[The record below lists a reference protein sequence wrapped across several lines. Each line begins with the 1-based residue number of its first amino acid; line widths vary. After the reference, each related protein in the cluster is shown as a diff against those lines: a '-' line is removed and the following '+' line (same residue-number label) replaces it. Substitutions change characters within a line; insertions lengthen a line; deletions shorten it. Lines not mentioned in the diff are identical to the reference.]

1 VGSSEEEPG
10 VRSLIAVA
18 EPDGQP
24 RRALTGVP
32 VSDVLGLPPMSQA
45 RLVAGHAGVDRV
57 IRSVNVMEVPDI
69 LDWVKPDE
77 LLLTTAYPLREDP
90 AALEQLVPHLV
101 AHGLAGMAIKPTRY
115 IGSIPAAMIEDAD
128 RLGFPL
134 IELPPPASFNEIIGA
149 ILGVILDIQSVRLQR
164 AAEIHDRFTK
174 IVLGGGG
181 LRPIAEALADS
192 IAMPVAIVDAQGAI
206 LAHSSAFDADLI
218 AVLTA
223 NPADPDPGG
232 GLAAVRLASG
242 HDAVEQAIL
251 VGADHHGTIVALGQ
265 LADLGDDEIE
275 ALDYAATV
283 AALRLVQA
291 RAVAEADRR
300 FQAVC
305 LEELV
310 TGHVTDREA
319 LMERSAAFDW
329 DLATPRAVLVAEFH
343 ELDGRPFGQLAGS
356 SEELVARHRLYEAA
370 RLTLGPGA
378 IIWERTA
385 GIAALVPVTGRGR
398 DAARAAGREL
408 ADEGARRLPG
418 SVVDVGIGRPARDPL
433 QLDESFREARGAIA
447 VAGWSRGHG
456 AVALFEELELDR
468 LFFNTPE
475 VERRTFVETAIGPLI
490 AYDAQHR
497 TNLVE
502 TLDVYLATRR
512 VAIAARRLFVHT
524 NTLTN
529 RLDRIAEIL
538 GPFSDD
544 ADRCL
549 TLGLA
554 LHLRRSPRR

>member
-1 VGSSEEEPG
+1 LVGVAASPG
-10 VRSLIAVA
+10 R
-18 EPDGQP
+18 E

-32 VSDVLGLPPMSQA
+32 VSDVLGLPPLNQA
-45 RLVAGHAGVDRV
+45 RLVAGRGGIDHVV
-57 IRSVNVMEVPDI
+57 RSVNVMEVPDI

-90 AALEQLVPHLV
+90 AALLQLVPRLA

-128 RLGFPL
+128 RLDFPL
-134 IELPPPASFNEIIGA
+134 IELPAPASFNEIIGA
-149 ILGVILDIQSVRLQR
+149 VLGVILDIQSVRLQR

-181 LRPIAEALADS
+181 LRQIAEALAES
-192 IAMPVAIVDAQGAI
+192 IAMAVAIVDGQGAV
-206 LAHSSAFDADLI
+206 LAHSSAFDA
-218 AVLTA
+218 AV
-223 NPADPDPGG
+223 AD
-232 GLAAVRLASG
+232 GLAASPIEPRASG
-242 HDAVEQAIL
+242 EVATIQLADGRPAVAQSII
-251 VGADHHGTIVALGQ
+251 VGADRHGTIVALGAA
-265 LADLGDDEIE
+265 ADLGDDELE

-291 RAVAEADRR
+291 RAVAESDRR

-319 LMERSAAFDW
+319 LMERAAAFDW
-329 DLATPRAVLVAEFH
+329 DFATPRAVLVAEFH

-356 SEELVARHRLYEAA
+356 SDELVARHRLYEAA
-370 RLTLGPGA
+370 RLTLGQGA

-398 DAARAAGREL
+398 EAARAAGLEL
-408 ADEGARRLPG
+408 EAEGLRRLPG

-433 QLDESFREARGAIA
+433 RLDDSFREARGAIA
-447 VAGWSRGHG
+447 AAGWSRGHG
-456 AVALFEELELDR
+456 AVSLFEELDLDR
-468 LFFNTPE
+468 LLFNTPAP
-475 VERRTFVETAIGPLI
+475 ERAMFVETAVGPLV
-490 AYDAQHR
+490 AYDARHR

-502 TLDVYLATRR
+502 TLEVFLATRK
-512 VAIAARRLFVHT
+512 VAVAARRLYVHT
-524 NTLTN
+524 NTLAN
-529 RLDRIAEIL
+529 RLERIAEII
-538 GPFSDD
+538 GPFADD
-544 ADRCL
+544 SDRCL

-554 LHLRRSPRR
+554 LRLRRSPRP

>member
-1 VGSSEEEPG
+1 
-10 VRSLIAVA
+10 
-18 EPDGQP
+18 
-24 RRALTGVP
+24 
-32 VSDVLGLPPMSQA
+32 
-45 RLVAGHAGVDRV
+45 V

-115 IGSIPAAMIEDAD
+115 IGSIPATMIEDAE

-149 ILGVILDIQSVRLQR
+149 ILGVILDVQSVRLQR

-181 LRPIAEALADS
+181 LRPIAEALAES
-192 IAMPVAIVDAQGAI
+192 IALPVAIVDGQGAV
-206 LAHSSAFDADLI
+206 LAHSSTFDGDLI
-218 AVLTA
+218 TA
-223 NPADPDPGG
+223 LGATRIEPVPGG
-232 GLAAVRLASG
+232 ELAAVRLADG
-242 HDAVEQAIL
+242 RDALVQAIL
-251 VGADHHGTIVALGQ
+251 VGADHHGTIVALGR
-265 LADLGDDEIE
+265 ATDLGDDEIE

-343 ELDGRPFGQLAGS
+343 ELDGRPFGQSAGS
-356 SEELVARHRLYEAA
+356 SDELLARHRLYEAA
-370 RLTLGPGA
+370 RLTLGQGA

-385 GIAALVPVTGRGR
+385 GIAALVPVMGRGR
-398 DAARAAGREL
+398 DAARAAGLEL
-408 ADEGARRLPG
+408 VSEGTRRLPG
-418 SVVDVGIGRPARDPL
+418 SMVDVGIGRPARDPL
-433 QLDESFREARGAIA
+433 RLDESFREARGAIA

-456 AVALFEELELDR
+456 AVALFEELDLER
-468 LFFNTPE
+468 LLFNTPE
-475 VERRTFVETAIGPLI
+475 AERRTFVETAIGPLV
-490 AYDAQHR
+490 AYDAQHG

-502 TLDVYLATRR
+502 TLEVYLATRK
-512 VAIAARRLFVHT
+512 VAVAARRLFVHT
-524 NTLTN
+524 NTMTN
-529 RLDRIAEIL
+529 RLERIAEIL
-538 GPFSDD
+538 GPFADD

-554 LHLRRSPRR
+554 LHLRRSARR

>member
-1 VGSSEEEPG
+1 M
-10 VRSLIAVA
+10 RSLIAVA
-18 EPDGQP
+18 PPAGHE
-24 RRALTGVP
+24 RRTLTGVP
-32 VSDVLGLPPMSQA
+32 VSDILGLPPLSDA
-45 RLVAGHAGVDRV
+45 RLVAGRAGMGRV
-57 IRSVNVMEVPDI
+57 VRSVNVMEVPDI

-101 AHGLAGMAIKPTRY
+101 AQGLAGMAIKPTRY
-115 IGSIPAAMIEDAD
+115 IGSIPPAMIEAAD
-128 RLGFPL
+128 RLDFPL

-149 ILGVILDIQSVRLQR
+149 VLGVILDVQSVRLQR

-181 LRPIAEALADS
+181 LRPIAEALAES
-192 IAMPVAIVDAQGAI
+192 ISMPVAIVDGQGAV
-206 LAHSSAFDADLI
+206 LAHSSSFDAGVAAALAASPI
-218 AVLTA
+218 
-223 NPADPDPGG
+223 DPDSSGE
-232 GLAAVRLASG
+232 LASVVVADG
-242 HDAVEQAIL
+242 RPAVAQSIL
-251 VGADHHGTIVALGQ
+251 VGADRHGTIIALGKA
-265 LADLGDDEIE
+265 ADLGDDELE

-300 FQAVC
+300 FHAVC

-319 LMERSAAFDW
+319 LMERAAAFDW
-329 DLATPRAVLVAEFH
+329 DLATPRSVLVAEFH

-356 SEELVARHRLYEAA
+356 SDELVAAHKLYEAA
-370 RLTLGPGA
+370 RLTLGHGA

-385 GIAALVPVTGRGR
+385 GIAALVPVTRRGR
-398 DAARAAGREL
+398 EAARAGGLEL
-408 ADEGARRLPG
+408 AAEGARRLPG

-433 QLDESFREARGAIA
+433 RLDESYREARGAIA

-456 AVALFEELELDR
+456 AVSLFEELDLDR
-468 LFFNTPE
+468 LLFHTPE
-475 VERRTFVETAIGPLI
+475 AERTTFVDTAVGPLV
-490 AYDAQHR
+490 AYDARHR

-502 TLDVYLATRR
+502 TLDVYLATRK
-512 VAIAARRLFVHT
+512 VAVAARRLYVHT

-529 RLDRIAEIL
+529 RLERIAEIL
-538 GPFSDD
+538 GPFADD

-554 LHLRRSPRR
+554 LRLRRSPHR